1 MFTRKEKYLL
11 FSLALIQFSHIV
23 DFMIL
28 MPLGPQLM
36 RVFEITPAQFGFL
49 VSSYTFAAGVSGLI
63 AARFI
68 DRFDRKT
75 TLLFFYIG
83 FCLSTVACAFS
94 PSYEF
99 FLLARTLA
107 GAFGGVLGSLVLAIV
122 GDAIAPE
129 RRGTATGTVMMA
141 FSLASIVGV
150 PFSLYLASKTDWHG
164 PFFFLGFLSLLMTG
178 FIYYAIPK
186 MTSHLD
192 RPPSHDG
199 LLKIIKDFWM
209 NPSTRSGFL
218 FMAALI
224 FGQFTVISFFSP
236 SLVANSGLK
245 EADLPLIYLVGGIVS
260 IFSSPLVGALTDRL
274 GKKKV
279 FLVGAGF
286 SILPILAAT
295 HLSQVPM
302 YVVFLIT
309 AFFFVSMGGRMIPA
323 SSLVTSAV
331 PSHSRGSY
339 MSLIASLQQFASGCA
354 SLLAGQ
360 IVARGADGTLMNY
373 NYIGYIA
380 VAATLAAIYF
390 SNKIVEL

>member
-36 RVFEITPAQFGFL
+36 RVFSISPAQFGFL

-141 FSLASIVGV
+141 FSLAEGV
-150 PFSLYLASKTDWHG
+150 LPFDADFTKKQIYDAFTFDFELRELMSWNKT
-164 PFFFLGFLSLLMTG
+164 
-178 FIYYAIPK
+178 
-186 MTSHLD
+186 
-192 RPPSHDG
+192 
-199 LLKIIKDFWM
+199 
-209 NPSTRSGFL
+209 
-218 FMAALI
+218 
-224 FGQFTVISFFSP
+224 
-236 SLVANSGLK
+236 
-245 EADLPLIYLVGGIVS
+245 
-260 IFSSPLVGALTDRL
+260 
-274 GKKKV
+274 
-279 FLVGAGF
+279 
-286 SILPILAAT
+286 
-295 HLSQVPM
+295 
-302 YVVFLIT
+302 
-309 AFFFVSMGGRMIPA
+309 
-323 SSLVTSAV
+323 
-331 PSHSRGSY
+331 
-339 MSLIASLQQFASGCA
+339 CA
-354 SLLAGQ
+354 QLESE
-360 IVARGADGTLMNY
+360 
-373 NYIGYIA
+373 IA
-380 VAATLAAIYF
+380 VAID
-390 SNKIVEL
+390 NKKEFAYETNFNHEPLYWVKRFKEAGHLVHLLFFCLESVELAIERVAIRFQNGGHFVPNDEVRARYYAGFENLSKHF